1 MKEAE
6 VVVIGGGP
14 AGYAAATRA
23 GREGWETILVEGR
36 ELGGTCLNRG
46 CIPTKVFFKSQE
58 VANLVKK
65 AQDFGIKADFQG
77 VDWEKVLN
85 RKNRV
90 VKQLTSGVQFLL
102 RKGKVEVIEG
112 FASFLDSHTIRVEKE
127 EIRGKY
133 IVLASGSRSATL
145 PVEGA
150 NLEGVI
156 DSDQALELSSL
167 PESLVVVGGGV
178 IGMEMACI
186 FNAFGV
192 KVEVVEMMPKI
203 LPPVDEEITNLLT
216 QLVEKRGMRVHVNA
230 QVKKIHRSGN
240 LRVTFIQEGEEKE
253 VEGDCVLV
261 ATGRVPQV
269 ENLGVENLGLKME
282 NRGVWTDE
290 FLRTSISHIYAPGD
304 VNGKYL
310 LAHVAYREAEVA
322 INHIKGE
329 KKGISYKAIPNCIFS
344 FPEIASVGL
353 TEKEA
358 EAKGYEV
365 KVGRF
370 PFRANGKALIEGET
384 EGLVKIVSE
393 AKNGEIL
400 GVHILG
406 PHASDLIGEAVLALN
421 LECTPQEIA
430 ETIHPHPTL
439 SEALMEAAQ
448 GVFASPLH
456 FS

>member
-127 EIRGKY
+127 GGEKEEIRGKY

-156 DSDQALELSSL
+156 DR
-167 PESLVVVGGGV
+167 
-178 IGMEMACI
+178 
-186 FNAFGV
+186 
-192 KVEVVEMMPKI
+192 MPKI
-203 LPPVDEEITNLLT
+203 LPPVDEEIANLLT